1 MPNYELVQ
9 TEGGLVYCENGNAV
23 TQPFNRY
30 RLMAEDADNRT
41 IFSVY
46 SNMPMKLK
54 KRLTKRGGNLYN
66 SSGVLAPC
74 VLITLDRSQVDVQ
87 MTKKG
92 TVRYLLEDTLLG
104 LCRDHNIRNFE
115 GREYNGTVFSMSESR
130 LPFGVKRLTMHSIES
145 TPVLDLTAGEL
156 VVNQKVFARVQ
167 EIYLAF
173 FELWKKEKQ
182 GELLTKGF
190 KSVTFQE

>member
-1 MPNYELVQ
+1 MPKYELVQ
-9 TEGGLVYCENGNAV
+9 TNDGLVYCEDGKAV

-30 RLMAEDADNRT
+30 KLMAEGKDNKT

-54 KRLTKRGGNLYN
+54 KRLTKRSGNLFN
-66 SSGVLAPC
+66 SSGSLDPS
-74 VLITLDRSQVDVQ
+74 VLITLDKSQIDVQ

-104 LCRDHNIRNFE
+104 LCRDHTIRNFKAW
-115 GREYNGTVFSMSESR
+115 EYNGTVYSMSDRPPYGFRS
-130 LPFGVKRLTMHSIES
+130 LTLHSITS
-145 TPVLDLTAGEL
+145 AQVLDLVAGEL
-156 VVNQKVFARVQ
+156 VVDHKALAGVQ
-167 EIYLAF
+167 GIYLAF
-173 FELWKKEKQ
+173 FELWKKEMLV
-182 GELLTKGF
+182 ELSKRGF